1 MKNFFKRLQKIQWK
15 LTFTYM
21 AATLAMLLLVEVQV
35 LVSNNRNLFS
45 NPYFI
50 SNTAHSLSE
59 ASRKLSGALNA
70 PYDQNAIDAWIAESK
85 AYLQSNPRL
94 EGPNDLQ
101 PMESS
106 TQSKSQSQGIQMR
119 TTLFKSKPVPFSRE
133 NSRLVVTDPQGV
145 ILGADNESEFPRA
158 GNLLNYLSNDESTIF
173 RTILSGA
180 QTSMA
185 YANTS
190 TQYASLAFPLI
201 EASQVKAIVFMRI
214 VAPTFSEELT
224 AALEGF
230 LPDLPIFLL
239 TSIVVGFVFG
249 SLLAGS
255 FTRRIRKLIEY
266 TSRWGKGDFSRI
278 DHIREGDE
286 ISELSMALN
295 QMVGQ
300 LEELIES
307 RKMLAVLEERNRFA
321 RDLHDSVKQEIFSI
335 SMNLSAIKSLIKTDP
350 EKAAE
355 QLQVTADLAKQARN
369 ELSTLI
375 YTLMPA
381 QLENQDLEM
390 ALKEFIKVWE
400 KNSAISV
407 VYRSRGQKREV
418 PQEVEQSIFRIAQE
432 ALSNIARHSKAT
444 ATSLTLD
451 YQPDGIQLQISDNGT
466 GFDMENVK
474 KGLGLRSIAERA
486 AEHQGKLD
494 VDSGAG
500 GTTITLKFPYEEAD
514 NGGKNGGKDEG

>member
-1 MKNFFKRLQKIQWK
+1 MKNLFKRLQKIQWR

-50 SNTAHSLSE
+50 TNTAHSLSE
-59 ASRKLSGALNA
+59 ASRKLAGALDE
-70 PYDQNAIDAWIAESK
+70 PYDQTAINAWIAESIGF
-85 AYLQSNPRL
+85 LQSNTHS
-94 EGPNDLQ
+94 EGPNEPQ
-101 PMESS
+101 PSQTG
-106 TQSKSQSQGIQMR
+106 TQEKSQGIQMQS
-119 TTLFKSKPVPFSRE
+119 TLFKSKPVPFSRK
-133 NSRLVVTDPQGV
+133 NSRLVVTSPQGI
-145 ILGADNESEFPRA
+145 ILGSDNEGEFPRNS
-158 GNLLNYLSNDESTIF
+158 NLLNYLSEDESTIF
-173 RTILSGA
+173 RSIQSGA

-190 TQYASLAFPLI
+190 THYASLAFPLVD
-201 EASQVKAIVFMRI
+201 AGQVKAIIFMRI
-214 VAPTFSEELT
+214 VAPTFNEELV

-239 TSIVVGFVFG
+239 TSIVVGFIFG

-255 FTRRIRKLIEY
+255 FTKRIKELIEF
-266 TSRWGKGDFSRI
+266 TSRWGKGDFSKI
-278 DHIREGDE
+278 DNIKDGDE
-286 ISELSMALN
+286 IGELSQALN

-307 RKMLAVLEERNRFA
+307 KKMLAVLEERNRFA

-335 SMNLSAIKSLIKTDP
+335 SMNLSAIKSLIKTNP
-350 EKAAE
+350 EKAAD
-355 QLQVTADLAKQARN
+355 QLQVTAELARQARN

-381 QLENQDLEM
+381 QLENQDLEI
-390 ALKEFIKVWE
+390 ALKEFVKVWE

-407 VYRSRGQKREV
+407 VYRTRGTKQDI
-418 PQEVEQSIFRIAQE
+418 PPEVEQSIFRITQE

-451 YQPDGIQLQISDNGT
+451 YLPEGIQLQISDNGT
-466 GFDMENVK
+466 GFDFENVK
-474 KGLGLRSIAERA
+474 KGLGLRSISERA
-486 AEHQGKLD
+486 AEHNGELD
-494 VDSGAG
+494 VDSSPS
-500 GTTITLKFPYEEAD
+500 GTTITLKFPYQQQAT
-514 NGGKNGGKDEG
+514 GGSDER